1 MSNRCTLDGVIL
13 SSRSLR
19 LAVVSDIYSEFHKDP
34 QWLPPIPPD
43 IDLLILVGDIGLG
56 TQALETI
63 QCIAKYNPRTKIAW
77 VAGNH
82 EFYGNNIDL
91 LRNTFRD
98 AFIEHEQITY
108 LDNSHVTINGWTI
121 LGSTLWSG
129 FDWLGTELRSHV
141 MKTVQS
147 SISDFHVIRKGS
159 NNEKFTPTDALEFCK
174 ESRDRLEQHLSEC
187 NKDKTIVAT
196 HFPPSVK
203 LKHPSFPIDELTAY
217 FIACCDDLIENHSPK
232 YWVYGHNHWSDSIQ
246 IKSTT
251 LIINQLSYPNEKG
264 VIPPYNKQF
273 IIELKYR

>member
-1 MSNRCTLDGVIL
+1 MPSC
-13 SSRSLR
+13 SLR
-19 LAVVSDIYSEFHKDP
+19 LAIVSDIHSEFYKDP
-34 QWLPPIPPD
+34 QWLPPTPPD

-56 TQALETI
+56 TQAIETV
-63 QCIAKYNPRTKIAW
+63 QRIANSNPRTKIAW

-91 LRNTFRD
+91 LRNTFRE
-98 AFIEHEQITY
+98 AFNEHKQIAY

-129 FDWLGTELRSHV
+129 FDLLGTEQRSHV

-147 SISDFHVIRKGS
+147 SISDFNVIRKGP
-159 NNEKFTPTDALEFCK
+159 NNEKFTPKDALKLYE
-174 ESRDRLEQHLSEC
+174 ESRNWLEQELSKC

-196 HFPPSVK
+196 HFPPSIK

-217 FIACCDDLIENHSPK
+217 FIACCDDLIEKYSPK

-251 LIINQLSYPNEKG
+251 LISNQLGYPNEKG
-264 VIPPYNKQF
+264 VIPPYNKQLVV
-273 IIELKYR
+273 ELK